1 MKKSDIKNLVR
12 EAIDTKLAKKSLR
25 EGVMSDIDII
35 AQESATFEEFLTKM
49 AADPDYKS
57 LNVNDPEVKDFL
69 QMMYD
74 DAAGLSEARMFT
86 MRSLRG
92 QAIAVLKAIGAPLSE
107 DSILD
112 MVEAIVAKIKKHN
125 AGTVLAEN
133 KKAQALKGYINKVIK
148 EEKKALKEA
157 FESKNTTTD
166 QFLKMI
172 QQVKQNK
179 LFPNA
184 KWGFAGSMG
193 GGTSYLPFDQFVRE
207 MTDLIKFRKDHKDPI
222 TNYYIWNMEGSG
234 LQYGEIQKVVNAG
247 PEAVLEFA
255 QTQGEKVTKINT
267 SWDSEGRRDFAAAM
281 GRGDYGSLD

>member
-1 MKKSDIKNLVR
+1 MKKSQLKALVR
-12 EAIDTKLAKKSLR
+12 EAVSAKIAKKSLR

-35 AQESATFEEFLTKM
+35 AQESATFEEFVSKIKS
-49 AADPDYKS
+49 DPAYKT
-57 LNVNDPEVKDFL
+57 LNVTDAEVKDFL

-74 DAAGLSEARMFT
+74 DSAKMNEST
-86 MRSLRG
+86 SL
-92 QAIAVLKAIGAPLSE
+92 KNF
-107 DSILD
+107 
-112 MVEAIVAKIKKHN
+112 IKK
-125 AGTVLAEN
+125 T
-133 KKAQALKGYINKVIK
+133 IK

-166 QFLKMI
+166 QFLKML

-222 TNYYIWNMEGSG
+222 TNYYIWNMEGNG
-234 LQYGEIQKVVNAG
+234 IQYSDVQKVVNTG
-247 PEAVLEFA
+247 PEAVLQFA
-255 QTQGEKVTKINT
+255 QTQGDNVTKINT
-267 SWDSEGRRDFAAAM
+267 GWDSNASQEFAAAM